1 MEVFRPITG
10 DSPLLVSMP
19 HVGTHIPDDILDC
32 MGGAVRVVP
41 DTDWYL
47 DRLYDFLVDMGANAI
62 MATHSRYVVDLNRSR
77 TGGAL
82 YPGQSE
88 TGLCPLDSFAG
99 QPLYLDGHEPN
110 GTEIERRINLY
121 WQPYHDRIAAE
132 LSRIKDRYGYALLW
146 DAHSIKSHVPRFFEG
161 RLPDLNLGSGGGVTC
176 DPDLSTRVHDLARKS
191 DYSTALNG
199 RFKGG
204 YITRHYG
211 NPVAHIHALQLEI
224 SQCIY
229 MDEDAPYGFCDDKA
243 QKLRPLLRQMLD
255 LFREGVTP

>member
-1 MEVFRPITG
+1 MEVFRQITG

-19 HVGTHIPDDILDC
+19 HVGTYIPDDIARH
-32 MGGAVRVVP
+32 MGEGVRAVP
-41 DTDWYL
+41 DTDWHL
-47 DRLYDFLVDMGANAI
+47 DRLYDFLADMRANVI

-77 TGGAL
+77 AGSAL

-88 TGLCPLDSFAG
+88 TGLCPLDSFTG
-99 QPLYLDGHEPN
+99 QPLYLGGHEPD
-110 GTEIERRINLY
+110 GTEIERRIERY

-161 RLPDLNLGSGGGVTC
+161 RLPDLNLGSGGGMTC
-176 DPDLSTRVHDLARKS
+176 DPDLSKRVHDLARKS

-211 NPVAHIHALQLEI
+211 NPAANIHALQLEI
-224 SQCIY
+224 AQCTY
-229 MDEDAPYGFCDDKA
+229 MDENAPYGFCEVRA

-255 LFREGVTP
+255 LFREGGAP

>member
-1 MEVFRPITG
+1 
-10 DSPLLVSMP
+10 MP
-19 HVGTHIPDDILDC
+19 HIGTHIPDDMLDH
-32 MGGAVRVVP
+32 MVDGVRAVP
-41 DTDWYL
+41 DTDWHL
-47 DRLYDFLVDMGANAI
+47 DRLYDFLADMGANVI

-77 TGGAL
+77 TGDAL

-99 QPLYLDGHEPN
+99 QPLYLDGHEPD
-110 GTEIERRINLY
+110 GAEIERRIERY

-132 LSRIKDRYGYALLW
+132 LSRIKARYGYALLW

-176 DPDLSTRVHDLARKS
+176 DADLSKRVHALVRKS
-191 DYSTALNG
+191 GYSTALNG

-211 NPVAHIHALQLEI
+211 NPAANIHALQLEI
-224 SQCIY
+224 AQCIY
-229 MDEDAPYGFCDDKA
+229 MNEDAPYGFCDDKA
-243 QKLRPLLRQMLD
+243 QQLRPLLRQMLD
-255 LFREGVTP
+255 QFREGVTP